1 MAARFLDAGQY
12 RVTSESTRLTSTRS
26 SGRDRKETIHKL
38 NEGVGIVS
46 SLFKN
51 NTGRIDRIIRII
63 VGVLL
68 VGNVFTGLQTP
79 VGWIGLILIVT
90 GVFGVCP
97 LYSLLGINTKSLGE
111 KVGLK

>member
-1 MAARFLDAGQY
+1 MD
-12 RVTSESTRLTSTRS
+12 
-26 SGRDRKETIHKL
+26 
-38 NEGVGIVS
+38 

-51 NTGRIDRIIRII
+51 NTGKVDRLIRII
-63 VGVLL
+63 VGVVL

-79 VGWIGLILIVT
+79 IGWIGLILIVT

-111 KVGLK
+111 KAGLK